1 MILLEIKNL
10 WFIICDYF
18 YERELAQYKDYYLR

>member
-10 WFIICDYF
+10 WFIICDYL
-18 YERELAQYKDYYLR
+18 YERELAQYKDYYLN

>member
-1 MILLEIKNL
+1 MILYIKNL
-10 WFIICDYF
+10 WFIICDYL